1 MHLCLIARNAFAGI
15 KKTRRNSRRLAE
27 LGAEVFLGVGD
38 LSLISNM
45 SRQARN
51 MHACWRIQ
59 RGSMGIDEMNL
70 GCTPVH

>member
-1 MHLCLIARNAFAGI
+1 MHKRGI
-15 KKTRRNSRRLAE
+15 RKKEKPRRNSKRLAE
-27 LGAEVFLGVGD
+27 LGAEVLQGVGD

-70 GCTPVH
+70 GCSPVH

>member
-1 MHLCLIARNAFAGI
+1 MHLCLIARNAFAGNK
-15 KKTRRNSRRLAE
+15 KKTGRNSRRLAE

-51 MHACWRIQ
+51 MHAC
-59 RGSMGIDEMNL
+59 
-70 GCTPVH
+70 